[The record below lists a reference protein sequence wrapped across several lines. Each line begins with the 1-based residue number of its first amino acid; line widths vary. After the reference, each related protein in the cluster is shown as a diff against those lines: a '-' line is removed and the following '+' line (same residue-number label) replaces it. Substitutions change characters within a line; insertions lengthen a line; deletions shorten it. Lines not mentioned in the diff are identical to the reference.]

1 MLMELDPEVFLPFDP
16 DEAERVAKD
25 NAEERAQERITSSEG
40 IGILNDDFNVY
51 VNVTSDIARI
61 CRNLTQALAREKIGL
76 DALLMACDN
85 VRQAYLD
92 AARQAEEA

>member
-1 MLMELDPEVFLPFDP
+1 
-16 DEAERVAKD
+16 
-25 NAEERAQERITSSEG
+25 
-40 IGILNDDFNVY
+40 
-51 VNVTSDIARI
+51 VTSDIARI